1 MLYQPVPPFVN
12 SLNYAFIG
20 ESGCGKSEL
29 AINLAYRLH
38 SCGKE
43 VHLFDLDQTKP
54 LFRSRD
60 LKERLLQDGMRFH
73 YEEQYYDTPTIAG
86 GITWELAAAN
96 SCCILDL
103 GGNDTGSRV
112 IGGFSPLINA
122 PDTTVYFVINPFRP
136 WSRNFDAV
144 AGTLQSILNAS
155 RVAAVRVICNPSLGY
170 ATTAEEARDG
180 VFRTEAMLTGH
191 FSIDFVTVRSEIA
204 AETAEWLPYQVYPMQ
219 LYFQYPW
226 TQN

>member
-1 MLYQPVPPFVN
+1 M
-12 SLNYAFIG
+12 
-20 ESGCGKSEL
+20 
-29 AINLAYRLH
+29 
-38 SCGKE
+38 
-43 VHLFDLDQTKP
+43 
-54 LFRSRD
+54 
-60 LKERLLQDGMRFH
+60 
-73 YEEQYYDTPTIAG
+73 
-86 GITWELAAAN
+86 
-96 SCCILDL
+96 
-103 GGNDTGSRV
+103 

>member
-1 MLYQPVPPFVN
+1 MIKHSVFPFAD
-12 SLNYAFIG
+12 SPNYVFLG
-20 ESGCGKSEL
+20 EAGCGKSEL

-38 SCGKE
+38 STGKE
-43 VHLFDLDQTKP
+43 VHFFDLDQTKP

-60 LKERLLQDGMRFH
+60 LKEQLLRDGIHFH
-73 YEEQYYDTPTIAG
+73 YEEQYYDAPTIAG
-86 GITWELAAAN
+86 GITQELEAAN

-122 PDTTVYFVINPFRP
+122 PDTTVYFVINPYRP

-144 AGTLQSILNAS
+144 VETLQSILIAS
-155 RVAAVRVICNPSLGY
+155 KVATVRVICNPSLGY
-170 ATTAEEARDG
+170 TTTAAEAREG
-180 VFRTEAMLTGH
+180 IRRTAEMLQGQ
-191 FSIDFVTVRSEIA
+191 FPLDFVTIRAGLAGEIGA
-204 AETAEWLPYQVYPMQ
+204 DMPYPVYPIQ

>member
-60 LKERLLQDGMRFH
+60 LKERLLQDGIRFH
-73 YEEQYYDTPTIAG
+73 YEEQYYDTPTSPEASHG
-86 GITWELAAAN
+86 SLRRRTAAA
-96 SCCILDL
+96 SWIWAEM
-103 GGNDTGSRV
+103 
-112 IGGFSPLINA
+112 IPE
-122 PDTTVYFVINPFRP
+122 
-136 WSRNFDAV
+136 
-144 AGTLQSILNAS
+144 
-155 RVAAVRVICNPSLGY
+155 AA
-170 ATTAEEARDG
+170 
-180 VFRTEAMLTGH
+180 
-191 FSIDFVTVRSEIA
+191 
-204 AETAEWLPYQVYPMQ
+204 
-219 LYFQYPW
+219 
-226 TQN
+226 